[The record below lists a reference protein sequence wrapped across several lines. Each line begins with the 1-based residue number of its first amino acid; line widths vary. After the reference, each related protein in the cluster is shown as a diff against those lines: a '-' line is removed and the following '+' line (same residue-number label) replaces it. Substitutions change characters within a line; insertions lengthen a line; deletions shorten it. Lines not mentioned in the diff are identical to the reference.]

1 MPMAGVRGQGRKFD
15 VDTALDAA
23 MSLFWRNG
31 YEGTSIANLTT
42 AMGIKTSS
50 LYAAFKDK
58 KNLFYLV
65 VEHYLKTKGDFV
77 GVAFDEEIH
86 ALPLIRRLLFEAAE
100 KYTNR
105 KSPGGCLIVSAAAC
119 VSDDNRDIEE
129 AMQAHR
135 LKNIKRLEE
144 VLVADIE
151 TGVISS
157 GLDAASIAEFV
168 GTVLQG
174 MAQRGREGASYITLK
189 KTAEMAYGYVESTI
203 SANNVLAE

>member
-1 MPMAGVRGQGRKFD
+1 MPVAGVRGQGRKFD

-77 GVAFDEEIH
+77 
-86 ALPLIRRLLFEAAE
+86 
-100 KYTNR
+100 
-105 KSPGGCLIVSAAAC
+105 
-119 VSDDNRDIEE
+119 
-129 AMQAHR
+129 
-135 LKNIKRLEE
+135 
-144 VLVADIE
+144 
-151 TGVISS
+151 
-157 GLDAASIAEFV
+157 
-168 GTVLQG
+168 
-174 MAQRGREGASYITLK
+174 
-189 KTAEMAYGYVESTI
+189 
-203 SANNVLAE
+203 

>member
-1 MPMAGVRGQGRKFD
+1 MPVAGVRGQGRKFD

-65 VEHYLKTKGDFV
+65 VEHYLKTKGNFV

-119 VSDDNRDIEE
+119 VSEDNRDIEE
-129 AMQAHR
+129 AMEEHR

-189 KTAEMAYGYVESTI
+189 KTAEMACGYVESTI
-203 SANNVLAE
+203 SANNLSAK